1 MSTRHTKQIAGDGV
15 PYTAPATNSQP
26 GGATRS
32 TRTWQTSEMTLS
44 PAMLQARARAAAD
57 QKPVIALVGRP

>member
-1 MSTRHTKQIAGDGV
+1 MSTRHTTQLVGDAV
-15 PYTAPATNSQP
+15 PYTATTTGNQP

-32 TRTWQTSEMTLS
+32 TRTWQTPEMTLS
-44 PAMLQARARAAAD
+44 PAMLQARARAAVD